1 MMDHVVIML
10 LDDGV
15 CEYMTTFSLERNFYY
30 WSIANYCYNELLIA
44 GYRVKEDLWRNM
56 VSENFSASFPRGH
69 VIGVVT
75 HVMHEGNVV

>member
-1 MMDHVVIML
+1 MDRVVIIL
-10 LDDGV
+10 LDDDT
-15 CEYMTTFSLERNFYY
+15 CEYLTYFPVELNFYC
-30 WSIANYCYNELLIA
+30 WGIANYRYNKFLFA
-44 GYRVKEDLWRNM
+44 GHRVKEDLWRNM